1 MNGGRANTPARLATL
16 DAATITTQRERH
28 PDAFRSG
35 GASRRLLGAT
45 IVGYLLYL
53 MWLFDF
59 GRIFTDLPRVW
70 VILRL
75 MLDWSHFAEWDHAEL
90 WRSMLETVAMA
101 YVGTMLAVVLAAPLG
116 FLGARNVIPQA
127 VFRFLTRRL
136 FDGLRGLDQLIWALV
151 FVRAMGLG
159 PIAGILAIAVAETGV
174 LAKLFSE
181 AIENID
187 RRPVEGIQSVGA
199 GPIALLRYAVL
210 PQVLP
215 LMISQALY
223 SIESNSREATILGL
237 VGAGGIG
244 LRLSERIQ
252 INAWDQVAYVIV
264 LILVSVV
271 LIDAVSRYL
280 RLRLIGVAVR

>member
-1 MNGGRANTPARLATL
+1 MIDIAAERARFPEVFRRRAWLPRVLLA
-16 DAATITTQRERH
+16 AV
-28 PDAFRSG
+28 F
-35 GASRRLLGAT
+35 
-45 IVGYLLYL
+45 GYLFYL
-53 MWLFDF
+53 LWLFDF
-59 GRIFTDLPRVW
+59 VRVFTDLPRVW
-70 VILRL
+70 VIVRL
-75 MLDWSHFAEWDHAEL
+75 MLDWSHIMEWDHVEL

-101 YVGTMLAVVLAAPLG
+101 YLGSMLAVMFAVPLG
-116 FLGARNVIPQA
+116 FLGARNIIPA
-127 VFRFLTRRL
+127 GVFHFVTRRL

-174 LAKLFSE
+174 LAKLFAE
-181 AIENID
+181 AAESID
-187 RRPVEGIQSVGA
+187 RKQVEGITSTGA
-199 GPIALLRYAVL
+199 GFIGRLRYGVL

-215 LMISQALY
+215 VMISQTLY

-264 LILVSVV
+264 LILISVAI
-271 LIDAVSRYL
+271 IDTTSRYL
-280 RLRLIGVAVR
+280 RLRLIGGVNS

>member
-1 MNGGRANTPARLATL
+1 MTALDVAAERARYPEVFRRRGWLPRVLLA
-16 DAATITTQRERH
+16 AV
-28 PDAFRSG
+28 F
-35 GASRRLLGAT
+35 
-45 IVGYLLYL
+45 GYLAYL
-53 MWLFDF
+53 LWLFDF
-59 GRIFTDLPRVW
+59 VRVFTDLPRVW
-70 VILRL
+70 AIVRL
-75 MLDWSHFAEWDHAEL
+75 MLDWSNFMEWDHAEL

-101 YVGTMLAVVLAAPLG
+101 YLGSMLAVVLALPLG
-116 FLGARNVIPQA
+116 FLGARNIIPA
-127 VFRFLTRRL
+127 GVFHFVTRRL

-174 LAKLFSE
+174 LAKLFAE
-181 AIENID
+181 AVENID
-187 RRPVEGIQSVGA
+187 RKQVEGITSTGA
-199 GPIALLRYAVL
+199 GFIGRLRYGVL

-215 LMISQALY
+215 VMISQTLY

-264 LILVSVV
+264 LILVSVAI
-271 LIDAVSRYL
+271 IDTTSRYL
-280 RLRLIGVAVR
+280 RLRLIGGTKT

>member
-1 MNGGRANTPARLATL
+1 MSDATL
-16 DAATITTQRERH
+16 DLAAERARH
-28 PDAFRSG
+28 PEVFRG
-35 GASRRLLGAT
+35 KGWLRWLLLAA
-45 IVGYLLYL
+45 VFAYLFYL

-59 GRIFTDLPRVW
+59 SRVFTDLPRVW

-75 MLDWSHFAEWDHAEL
+75 MLDWTDIAAWDHAEL

-101 YVGTMLAVVLAAPLG
+101 YLGTMLALIFAVPLG
-116 FLGARNVIPQA
+116 FLGARNVIPRR
-127 VFRFLTRRL
+127 VFHFVTRRL

-159 PIAGILAIAVAETGV
+159 PIAGIMAIAVAETGV
-174 LAKLFSE
+174 LAKLFAE

-187 RRPVEGIQSVGA
+187 RKQVDGITSVGA
-199 GPIALLRYAVL
+199 GFVARLRFAVL

-215 LMISQALY
+215 VMISQTLY

-252 INAWDQVAYVIV
+252 INAWDQVAYIII
-264 LILVSVV
+264 LILISVAI
-271 LIDAVSRYL
+271 IDTTSRYL
-280 RLRLIGVAVR
+280 RLRLIGPAQ

>member
-1 MNGGRANTPARLATL
+1 VSALDMAAERLRHPEVFRQRGWLRWALLATV
-16 DAATITTQRERH
+16 
-28 PDAFRSG
+28 F
-35 GASRRLLGAT
+35 
-45 IVGYLLYL
+45 GYLAYL
-53 MWLFDF
+53 LWLFDF
-59 GRIFTDLPRVW
+59 VRVFTDLPRVW
-70 VILRL
+70 VIVRL
-75 MLDWSHFAEWDHAEL
+75 MLDWSHFMEWDHAEL

-101 YVGTMLAVVLAAPLG
+101 YLGSMLAVVFAVPLS
-116 FLGARNVIPQA
+116 FLGARNIIPA
-127 VFRFLTRRL
+127 GVFHFVTRRL

-174 LAKLFSE
+174 LAKLFAE
-181 AIENID
+181 AVENID
-187 RRPVEGIQSVGA
+187 RRQVEGITSTGA
-199 GPIALLRYAVL
+199 GFVGRLRYGVL

-215 LMISQALY
+215 VMISQTLY

-264 LILVSVV
+264 LILVSVAI
-271 LIDAVSRYL
+271 IDTTSRYL
-280 RLRLIGVAVR
+280 RLRLIGGTNN

>member
-1 MNGGRANTPARLATL
+1 MSAAVDIAAERA
-16 DAATITTQRERH
+16 RH
-28 PDAFRSG
+28 PEAFRG
-35 GASRRLLGAT
+35 KGWLRWLLLAGVFA
-45 IVGYLLYL
+45 YLFYL

-59 GRIFTDLPRVW
+59 VRVFTSLPKVW

-75 MLDWSHFAEWDHAEL
+75 MLDWSSIAEWDHAEL

-101 YVGTMLAVVLAAPLG
+101 YLGTMLAVVFAVPLG
-116 FLGARNVIPQA
+116 FLGARNVIPA
-127 VFRFLTRRL
+127 RVFRFCTRRL

-159 PIAGILAIAVAETGV
+159 PIAGIMAIAVAETGV
-174 LAKLFSE
+174 LAKLFAE
-181 AIENID
+181 AVENID
-187 RRPVEGIQSVGA
+187 RKQVEGITAAGA
-199 GPIALLRYAVL
+199 GFVARLRFAVL

-215 LMISQALY
+215 VMISQALY

-252 INAWDQVAYVIV
+252 INAWDQVAYIIV
-264 LILVSVV
+264 LILISVAA
-271 LIDAVSRYL
+271 IDTTSRYL
-280 RLRLIGVAVR
+280 RLRLIGVANT

>member
-1 MNGGRANTPARLATL
+1 MSQTIRLASL
-16 DAATITTQRERH
+16 DAAAIAAERARH
-28 PDAFRSG
+28 PAVFQRG
-35 GASRRLLGAT
+35 GTLRWLIGAA
-45 IVGYLLYL
+45 ILAYLLYL

-59 GRIFTDLPRVW
+59 VRIFTDLPRVR
-70 VILRL
+70 VIVRL

-90 WRSMLETVAMA
+90 WRSMLETIAMA
-101 YVGTMLAVVLAAPLG
+101 YLGTMLAVVFAVPLG
-116 FLGARNVIPQA
+116 FLGARNVIPQRL
-127 VFRFLTRRL
+127 FRFMTRRL
-136 FDGLRGLDQLIWALV
+136 FDGMRGLDQLIWALV

-174 LAKLFSE
+174 LAKLFAE
-181 AIENID
+181 AIEAVD
-187 RRPVEGIQSVGA
+187 QRPVEGIASVGA
-199 GPIALLRYAVL
+199 TAIARLRYAVF

-215 LMISQALY
+215 LLISQVLY

-264 LILVSVV
+264 LILISVA
-271 LIDAVSRYL
+271 LIDTLSRTL
-280 RLRLIGVAVR
+280 RMRLIGVVNA